1 MLLTIE
7 KGTVVTQEEAVKIER
22 REVIMFQGVVYRVP
36 ENKTK
41 GEFMKELRD
50 SQ

>member
-7 KGTVVTQEEAVKIER
+7 KGTVVTQEEAVER
-22 REVIMFQGVVYRVP
+22 REVIIFQGIVYRVP

-41 GEFMKELRD
+41 GQFMRELRD